1 MNDINNKSVLA
12 KLLAKEDITIVH
24 DPKMPTAAFDV
35 KNRNLYLPVFKKMSS
50 DLYDLFIGHEVG
62 HAHFTPEE
70 GWHDAVCDNPSLKGF
85 YNVIEDARIERKI
98 KEMYPGLSSNF
109 YKGYKELFDKDFFV
123 IADKDVNKLPLV
135 DRINIHFKL

>member
-50 DLYDLFIGHEVG
+50 DLYD
-62 HAHFTPEE
+62 
-70 GWHDAVCDNPSLKGF
+70 
-85 YNVIEDARIERKI
+85 
-98 KEMYPGLSSNF
+98 
-109 YKGYKELFDKDFFV
+109 
-123 IADKDVNKLPLV
+123 
-135 DRINIHFKL
+135 